1 MTALEKR
8 KEEQE
13 ELLLQRKNRILQ
25 ASFKLFSKNGMDSI
39 AMTDIAKDAEI
50 GVASLYRYYATKE
63 EIAIRTAIWAWQ
75 QMKEIILP
83 AVKVPGYENLSG
95 LEQLEKIC
103 NMFVILCKSNKEFL
117 SFIYFFD
124 SYVIRQHV
132 VSESMKDYETEIS
145 FVKDFVVQA
154 IQKGL
159 NDKSIKKEYENQEN
173 ILYFTVMHT
182 LFSTAQKLS
191 LSGDM
196 LEMDKVVSPDQQ
208 MKFLINLIL
217 AQLKN

>member
-1 MTALEKR
+1 
-8 KEEQE
+8 
-13 ELLLQRKNRILQ
+13 
-25 ASFKLFSKNGMDSI
+25 
-39 AMTDIAKDAEI
+39 
-50 GVASLYRYYATKE
+50 
-63 EIAIRTAIWAWQ
+63 
-75 QMKEIILP
+75 
-83 AVKVPGYENLSG
+83 
-95 LEQLEKIC
+95 
-103 NMFVILCKSNKEFL
+103 
-117 SFIYFFD
+117 
-124 SYVIRQHV
+124 
-132 VSESMKDYETEIS
+132 MKDYENEIS

-159 NDKSIKKEYENQEN
+159 SDKSIKKEYENQEN